1 MRNTRGIKVDKK
13 MDSLL
18 ILFQLSLSVWYTRVK
33 TVPCCYQDPPYVSE
47 RNMLANLDSGFVDI
61 YRNRLLS
68 KLKK

>member
-47 RNMLANLDSGFVDI
+47 KNMLANLD
-61 YRNRLLS
+61 
-68 KLKK
+68 